1 MPKRNSKKKGKESVS
16 NTKSMNSFE
25 DSHSDDEMNTNAE
38 KSKYID
44 NGSGD
49 MASDDVSDISDDSDF
64 EEGKEGED
72 GEDDDSKKLG
82 TKFLENVIKYLEID
96 DTIKQKQD
104 EHREE
109 VKNLKDTK
117 GELEGYII
125 RYLDRKGKNEINIGN
140 GKGQLVKEV
149 KDSKSPIKPE
159 NIREGILDG
168 LKKSEFGETDEETL
182 KLINSIMDSIDTKR
196 AVTQRT
202 CLRRINPKAP
212 KKGKGKGKGKGK
224 DKDKDKDKGKGKGK
238 GKE

>member
-1 MPKRNSKKKGKESVS
+1 MPKRNSKNKGKESVS

-25 DSHSDDEMNTNAE
+25 ESHSDKEMNTNAE

-44 NGSGD
+44 NSDETSDANG
-49 MASDDVSDISDDSDF
+49 DDVSDISDDSDF
-64 EEGKEGED
+64 EEGVEGDD
-72 GEDDDSKKLG
+72 GEDDNSKKLG

-96 DTIKQKQD
+96 DTIKHKQD

-117 GELEGYII
+117 GELEGYIL

-140 GKGQLVKEV
+140 GKGQLIKEV

-168 LKKSEFGETDEETL
+168 LKNSQLGENDEEKL

-212 KKGKGKGKGKGK
+212 KKGKGK
-224 DKDKDKDKGKGKGK
+224 DKGKGKGK
-238 GKE
+238 GKDKGKK